1 MGTTLVIVWLI
12 YGTTMPATTTLE
24 YASRIACLEASQKLV
39 HSNAIREMFCTTGAT
54 GETTVIVN
62 TH

>member
-1 MGTTLVIVWLI
+1 MGTTLVIVWLF
-12 YGTTMPATTTLE
+12 YGVTTPATTMLE
-24 YASRIACLEASQKLV
+24 YASHSKCIDASQKLIR
-39 HSNAIREMFCTTGAT
+39 SNAIREMFCTTGAT